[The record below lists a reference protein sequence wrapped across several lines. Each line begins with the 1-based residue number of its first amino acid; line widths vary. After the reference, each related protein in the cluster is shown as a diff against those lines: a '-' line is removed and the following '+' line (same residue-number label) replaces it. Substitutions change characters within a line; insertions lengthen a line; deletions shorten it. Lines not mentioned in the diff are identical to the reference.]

1 MRDSVRP
8 LVPLSAEEEAMLR
21 AFGRVQA
28 LLARAVDADMIREQ
42 HLPLSEYTTLQVLSE
57 APDRRLRMTELAVAC
72 NLSLSG
78 MSRIVHRL
86 ESLGLIERVRCE
98 DDGRGFNAVLTDAGL
113 NRLQRAW
120 PSNLASVRRHIF
132 DHLDGI
138 DIALVTRALER
149 IADANKG

>member
-1 MRDSVRP
+1 MRDSVQP
-8 LVPLSAEEEAMLR
+8 LVRLSAEEEALLR

-57 APDRRLRMTELAVAC
+57 APDRRLRMNELASAC
-72 NLSLSG
+72 DLSFSG

-86 ESLGLIERVRCE
+86 ESLGLVERVRSE

-113 NRLQRAW
+113 NRLQQAW

-138 DIALVTRALER
+138 DIAQVTRALER

>member
-1 MRDSVRP
+1 
-8 LVPLSAEEEAMLR
+8 MLR
-21 AFGRVQA
+21 AFGRVEI

-57 APDRRLRMTELAVAC
+57 SPAQQLRMNELAVAC
-72 NLSLSG
+72 GFSLSG

-86 ESLGLIERVRCE
+86 ESLELVERVRCV

-113 NRLQRAW
+113 ARLRKAW

-132 DHLDGI
+132 DHLEGI
-138 DIALVTRALER
+138 DLAPITRALEL
-149 IADANKG
+149 IADAPKN

>member
-1 MRDSVRP
+1 MRDSVQP
-8 LVPLSAEEEAMLR
+8 LVQLSAEEEALLR

-57 APDRRLRMTELAVAC
+57 APRRRLRMNELASAC
-72 NLSLSG
+72 DLSLSG

-113 NRLQRAW
+113 NRLQQGW

-138 DIALVTRALER
+138 DIAQVTRALER
-149 IADANKG
+149 IADAN

>member
-1 MRDSVRP
+1 MHDSVKP

-57 APDRRLRMTELAVAC
+57 APGRRLRMTELAVAC

-78 MSRIVHRL
+78 MSRIVQRL

-98 DDGRGFNAVLTDAGL
+98 DDGRGFNAVLTEAGL
-113 NRLQRAW
+113 NRLQQAW

-138 DIALVTRALER
+138 DTAQVTRALER
-149 IADANKG
+149 IADGN

>member
-28 LLARAVDADMIREQ
+28 LLARAVDADMVREQ

-57 APDRRLRMTELAVAC
+57 APQRQMRMTELAVAC

-86 ESLGLIERVRCE
+86 ESLGLIERVRSE
-98 DDGRGFNAVLTDAGL
+98 DDGRGFNAVLTEAGL
-113 NRLQRAW
+113 NRLQQAW

-138 DIALVTRALER
+138 DMAPLTRALER